1 MKRISNIFIIVFLA
15 ALVLAS
21 SCVRRDLDMEYLD
34 SAEIAVVFD
43 WSRAKIN
50 PDGATVTFFPIDG
63 GEPIVKLTH
72 SDTTIVS
79 LKVGRYS
86 IIGFNETTV
95 DFDNIEFR
103 GTDHFATYEAVV
115 KKEDIKADPVIWK
128 NPDILASASIG
139 DFVVTTDMVQETR
152 TRTRTKTRTKSRSLV
167 LSPSLTIT
175 LQPRRVVYPAVVVA
189 KIHGLNNIAA
199 SGAYVS
205 GFTEA
210 VNLSNYKTSS
220 YSTRQKFPFSKI
232 TYTDGSTRNGTASG
246 TLTSFGL
253 RDHQGEAGLN
263 GYDLDFR
270 ATLKDGSG
278 FDRKFDISASIT
290 TVNIEIGIQINIDIG
305 LGEGGP
311 IIIPDIGG
319 GGGGWNIKVGDW
331 EEVIVPITL

>member
-1 MKRISNIFIIVFLA
+1 MKRLSNIFIIVTLA

-21 SCVRRDLDMEYLD
+21 SCVRRDLDMEYID

-43 WSRAKIN
+43 WTKADIN
-50 PDGATVTFFPIDG
+50 PDGATITFFPIDG
-63 GEPIVKLTH
+63 GAPIVKLTH
-72 SDTTIVS
+72 SDTTIVA

-103 GTDHFATYEAVV
+103 GTDHFATYEAVL
-115 KKEDIKADPVIWK
+115 KKEASKTDPNIWG

-152 TRTRTKTRTKSRSLV
+152 TRTRTKTRTKSKSLV

-189 KIHGLNNIAA
+189 KINGLNNISAA
-199 SGAYVS
+199 GAYVS
-205 GFTEA
+205 GFTES
-210 VNLSNYKTSS
+210 VNLSNYKTSPF
-220 YSTRQKFPFSKI
+220 STRQKFSFSEVK
-232 TYTDGSTRNGTASG
+232 YEAGSPRNGSATG
-246 TLTSFGL
+246 TFTSFGL
-253 RDHQGEAGLN
+253 RDQQGGPELS

-278 FDRKFDISASIT
+278 FSRSFDISSSIST
-290 TVNIEIGIQINIDIG
+290 INIEIGIQINIKIG
-305 LGEGGP
+305 LEEPIVIPDVGGEGGWK
-311 IIIPDIGG
+311 ID
-319 GGGGWNIKVGDW
+319 VGEWD
-331 EEVIVPITL
+331 EVVIPITL